1 MPSRGRARVQGMGN
15 AQNFLDGY
23 LDAWRTVDL
32 DRVRSLFA
40 VDAVYKGRAYD
51 PEPDLGVDAI
61 VAMWDDERDAPG
73 TWSYDGGVVEMETA
87 DSAVIRG
94 VTTYTD
100 GPKKGVYDNLWL
112 VRFDGE
118 GRATEFWDWWVARA
132 H

>member
-1 MPSRGRARVQGMGN
+1 MGN

-23 LDAWRTVDL
+23 LEAWRTIDL
-32 DRVRSLFA
+32 DKVRTLFA
-40 VDAVYKGRAYD
+40 VDAVYKGRAHD

-61 VAMWDDERDAPG
+61 VAMWDDQRDEPG
-73 TWSYDGGVVEMETA
+73 TWSYDEGLIEMETA
-87 DSAVIRG
+87 DAAVIRG

-112 VRFDGE
+112 VRFDAD
-118 GRATEFWDWWVARA
+118 GRATEFWDWWVERT